1 MPPDEAA
8 ALRGLNR
15 SRLHGVVRS
24 NRARA
29 CDAKDR
35 RDGYPVWRMFP
46 VTEPVN
52 EKSPC
57 VAAMEHV
64 AEP

>member
-1 MPPDEAA
+1 M
-8 ALRGLNR
+8 ALRDLTAP
-15 SRLHGVVRS
+15 H
-24 NRARA
+24 A

-57 VAAMEHV
+57 VAEMEHV
-64 AEP
+64 VEP